1 MLGVKHTCQ
10 FTVGLVSS
18 LMALGAGVSGLPM
31 AMEGNHWPGVAMMVA
46 TALLLSVAED
56 AFGRMRQRGDYRGT

>member
-1 MLGVKHTCQ
+1 MHLPTGRWHRWLCN
-10 FTVGLVSS
+10 GR
-18 LMALGAGVSGLPM
+18 SGLGDRLTM

-56 AFGRMRQRGDYRGT
+56 AFGRMLARRLKL

>member
-1 MLGVKHTCQ
+1 
-10 FTVGLVSS
+10 
-18 LMALGAGVSGLPM
+18 M

-56 AFGRMRQRGDYRGT
+56 AFGRMRQRGDYRGA